1 MTDEKMK
8 NEDMVLKLIERIHG
22 LEKQIAVCNSS
33 HKLTEDR
40 LKALEEKHNKNIEDW
55 YQKNNLWSLGNR
67 LARVE
72 RSVADCYYKMTLNKL
87 VEESE

>member
-1 MTDEKMK
+1 MTDEKMT

-40 LKALEEKHNKNIEDW
+40 LKALEEKCIV
-55 YQKNNLWSLGNR
+55 L
-67 LARVE
+67 
-72 RSVADCYYKMTLNKL
+72 RSVENEIGL
-87 VEESE
+87 